1 MPLTFTSARNL
12 YIRSKTKLYHT
23 MRSIVLFLFA
33 GLIAQSCLVVK
44 PHTKKGNHRRAVLRA
59 SNHLQRTNK
68 IKTKDAL
75 ALEVSF
81 QAEQQRLLQEI
92 DQLKRDGSPDSWKKV
107 YSRYEE
113 LNSLQQSIAPFL
125 PIYINKEF
133 READIYITD
142 LSEELYDA
150 KVKATEVLYAEV
162 QQLMASNSKADA
174 RLAYAKCQDILNL
187 MPNYKDVPAIR
198 DQAYQK
204 GIVFVNYAY
213 YNDGVSFLPASFEN
227 QLQQF
232 PANELRMDWISMHY
246 GEDMEEGD
254 ARIELRIVNVEFSP
268 ERVSQSQYSDKK
280 TIEDGFEYEL
290 DSDGN
295 VKKDSLGNDIKTPK
309 EVEIVA
315 NVFVT
320 NMEKTGNV
328 QYSIDI
334 YNGRNQL
341 ISSNPFTEVANFT
354 HQYARFQG
362 DDRALT
368 KRSKRLLRSDVIAFP
383 SNQQMIMD
391 VGSAIRSN
399 TINHIRNNQ
408 NAILN
413 SN

>member
-1 MPLTFTSARNL
+1 
-12 YIRSKTKLYHT
+12 
-23 MRSIVLFLFA
+23 
-33 GLIAQSCLVVK
+33 
-44 PHTKKGNHRRAVLRA
+44 
-59 SNHLQRTNK
+59 
-68 IKTKDAL
+68 
-75 ALEVSF
+75 
-81 QAEQQRLLQEI
+81 
-92 DQLKRDGSPDSWKKV
+92 
-107 YSRYEE
+107 
-113 LNSLQQSIAPFL
+113 
-125 PIYINKEF
+125 
-133 READIYITD
+133 
-142 LSEELYDA
+142 
-150 KVKATEVLYAEV
+150 
-162 QQLMASNSKADA
+162 MASNSKADA

-187 MPNYKDVPAIR
+187 MPNYKDVPTIR

-246 GEDMEEGD
+246 GEDMEGD

-280 TIEDGFEYEL
+280 TIEDGYEYEL

-309 EVEIVA
+309 EVETVA
-315 NVFVT
+315 NIFVT

-341 ISSNPFTEVANFT
+341 ISSNPFTEVTRFN

-362 DDRALT
+362 DERALT
-368 KRSKRLLRSDVIAFP
+368 NRSKRLLRVMTCLPKQSANDHGCWSSDL
-383 SNQQMIMD
+383 N
-391 VGSAIRSN
+391 N

>member
-1 MPLTFTSARNL
+1 
-12 YIRSKTKLYHT
+12 
-23 MRSIVLFLFA
+23 MRSVVLFLFV
-33 GLIAQSCLVVK
+33 GLIAQNCLVVK
-44 PHTKKGNHRRAVLRA
+44 PHTKKGDHRRAVLRA
-59 SNHLQRTNK
+59 SHHLQRTNK
-68 IKTKDAL
+68 IRTKDAL

-81 QAEQQRLLQEI
+81 KTEQQRLLQEI

-107 YSRYEE
+107 YSKYEE

-133 READIYITD
+133 REAEIYITD
-142 LSEELYDA
+142 LSDELYDA

-162 QQLMASNSKADA
+162 QQLMTSNRKADA

-187 MPNYKDVPAIR
+187 MPNYKDVPTIR

-204 GIVFVNYAY
+204 GLVFVNYAY
-213 YNDGVSFLPASFEN
+213 YNDDVSFLPASFEN

-232 PANELRMDWISMHY
+232 PANELSMEWISMHY

-268 ERVSQSQYSDKK
+268 ERVSQSQYNDKK
-280 TIEDGFEYEL
+280 TIEDGYEYEL

-315 NVFVT
+315 NIFVT

-328 QYSIDI
+328 QYAIDI

-341 ISSNPFTEVANFT
+341 ISSNPFTEVTRFA

-362 DDRALT
+362 DERALT
-368 KRSKRLLRSDVIAFP
+368 SRSKRLLRSDVLTFP

-408 NAILN
+408 NTILN